1 MRIEGKV
8 IVITGGASGLGL
20 AAARYLVQEKGAR
33 VAIFDLNAEAGD
45 KAVNDVG
52 AEHAM
57 FVPTDVSNE
66 ESVQIAVAAVVS
78 RFGAIHVCINCAALP
93 TLCKVLG
100 KEGKATPLA
109 KFAQV
114 TAVNVNGVFN
124 VMSKCAEQMVRNE
137 QEAGEERGVVIN
149 IS

>member
-93 TLCKVLG
+93 LPSGRFFKRLPSV
-100 KEGKATPLA
+100 A
-109 KFAQV
+109 AQRFQTSETEV
-114 TAVNVNGVFN
+114 EVSSFSNPG
-124 VMSKCAEQMVRNE
+124 
-137 QEAGEERGVVIN
+137 AGRLSRV
-149 IS
+149 

>member
-52 AEHAM
+52 AEHAIRTRN
-57 FVPTDVSNE
+57 VRANRR
-66 ESVQIAVAAVVS
+66 QQRGI
-78 RFGAIHVCINCAALP
+78 GADRCC
-93 TLCKVLG
+93 C
-100 KEGKATPLA
+100 
-109 KFAQV
+109 
-114 TAVNVNGVFN
+114 
-124 VMSKCAEQMVRNE
+124 
-137 QEAGEERGVVIN
+137 RG
-149 IS
+149 